1 MLGYMVNLSV
11 QDCLAL
17 SGIFWHCLACC
28 YGQILCRNRAKKLSA
43 QHDRHSRRVLGTAQ
57 WFSIFLNIS
66 RLRVPAVSFFH
77 IFPANQSTVSSGI
90 VSTCLL
96 TNRQPAHFDCTAST
110 CLTGLL
116 NNSTNRCVNNVCMYN
131 RYWCGYA
138 SKQKIH
144 G

>member
-1 MLGYMVNLSV
+1 MLGYMVNFECSGLFGTV
-11 QDCLAL
+11 WYFLAL
-17 SGIFWHCLACC
+17 FSMLLRPNSLPKQSKKVVRAARSTFQTCPGYRAMIF
-28 YGQILCRNRAKKLSA
+28 
-43 QHDRHSRRVLGTAQ
+43 
-57 WFSIFLNIS
+57 NIS

-131 RYWCGYA
+131 RY
-138 SKQKIH
+138 
-144 G
+144 